1 MAHFCEKNIFHYL
14 WKYRTTQYTP
24 YQPEIAQGRL
34 ESLINYQT
42 MVSDLTGLSNANA
55 SLLDEGTSAAEA
67 LGVCYRYNM
76 QDAWNI
82 LNETILLIIMNGVL
96 DVKHN
101 IFSFP
106 KKK

>member
-1 MAHFCEKNIFHYL
+1 
-14 WKYRTTQYTP
+14 
-24 YQPEIAQGRL
+24 
-34 ESLINYQT
+34 

-82 LNETILLIIMNGVL
+82 LNETLLIIMNGVL

-101 IFSFP
+101 IFSFQ